1 MDERRR
7 DRAVDARQCFDM
19 LSAPESS
26 EAGSIE
32 AIRAATNKPSEE
44 KTMDEGA
51 GGGPGLACRRG
62 IGYSPTLVG
71 SIAGAVW
78 ALADGLVAGVLIGS
92 LYNLFLRTRR

>member
-1 MDERRR
+1 
-7 DRAVDARQCFDM
+7 
-19 LSAPESS
+19 
-26 EAGSIE
+26 
-32 AIRAATNKPSEE
+32 
-44 KTMDEGA
+44 MDEGA

-92 LYNLFLRTRR
+92 LYNFFLRTRR